1 MHKANTFTAKKH
13 RMLRANFQNSTA
25 TRQDPQSLHLLLLS
39 RSIRAKLKR
48 CTPFCGLC
56 TPNIS
61 RISLRWVEESYLCV
75 EEIRRA
81 ADEKWQS
88 HNKVL
93 LLLLVHSCCLL
104 FKVVCCRYDCRGCG
118 DGARCRCVAVE
129 VVLTFAASR
138 CFGRCPT
145 EAHETVRGRWDS
157 ADGSSGSLCLSLPLS
172 TPCFLREVMPVL
184 AQESTRVKYS
194 GKWG

>member
-1 MHKANTFTAKKH
+1 
-13 RMLRANFQNSTA
+13 MLRANFQNSTA

-157 ADGSSGSLCLSLPLS
+157 ADGSSGSLSLS
-172 TPCFLREVMPVL
+172 TSFYALFSERGNACLG
-184 AQESTRVKYS
+184 TRKHKS
-194 GKWG
+194 